1 MALSWVQENI
11 KAFGGDPGQVTIF
24 GESSGSSSVFL
35 HSVSVAKSSS
45 PIFKDSPSLLVL
57 CTEPLLRVGEIWDQV
72 IFFLRSL
79 WCFSR
84 YGKQPTQRGEGLGG
98 GEKAGGGSR
107 LHWGAWDTLA
117 LSPGDFLEP
126 F

>member
-11 KAFGGDPGQVTIF
+11 RAFGGDPGQVTIF

-35 HSVSVAKSSS
+35 HSVSVAKPSF

-72 IFFLRSL
+72 IFFFSSM
-79 WCFSR
+79 WSSSR

-98 GEKAGGGSR
+98 GKKAGGGIG
-107 LHWGAWDTLA
+107 LHWGARHTLA
-117 LSPGDFLEP
+117 LSTGDFL
-126 F
+126 